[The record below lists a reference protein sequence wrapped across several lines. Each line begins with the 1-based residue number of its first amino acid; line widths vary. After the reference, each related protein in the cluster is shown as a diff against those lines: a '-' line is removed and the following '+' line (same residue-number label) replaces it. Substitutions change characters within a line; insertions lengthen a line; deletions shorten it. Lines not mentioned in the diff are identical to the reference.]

1 MTPAELRE
9 LAGPLAALVSDRT
22 GVIRSVT
29 CVQRGAEEPSPPIIC
44 QAELSH
50 FDFRAAKPL
59 DRTTVGKGVT
69 REQAI
74 RGAIGEAV
82 ERYCSAQADSAVQ
95 VVASFRDLAP
105 RAISPAEL
113 VLYDDAQYNRE
124 GFPFHRWDPDDQVT
138 WVPARE
144 FSSGS
149 SYFVPASLVYLQPL
163 NGRRE
168 DAVAGPSSNG
178 LAAGPD
184 LDFALLHAFNE
195 CIERDAFLI
204 TWMARLPAPEV
215 DFAGVHPLATSIH
228 DHYLR
233 YGTKLRVFRM
243 YTDIESWVMLAVA
256 LDQTGSGPA
265 AIVGLGCDGSPWR
278 ALEKSVFEICQSHS
292 GEAHRYREEPP
303 HERLRKPENVRTL
316 VDHSAW
322 FTIREHLGGL
332 SFLLDNGRSERLAD
346 LPDYSAPNLR
356 QELERCITSLQRA
369 GCKTLYAD
377 LTTPDIRDFG
387 LRVVRAIATG
397 LQPIHFGYGEERLAG
412 RRPFELPEKLGL
424 ANRELCKSDLNPIPH
439 PLA

>member
-1 MTPAELRE
+1 MSPAELRE
-9 LAGPLAALVSDRT
+9 LAGPLADLISNRT
-22 GVIRSVT
+22 GIIRSVT

-82 ERYCSAQADSAVQ
+82 ERYCSAQSDPAILS
-95 VVASFRDLAP
+95 VASLQELEAQ
-105 RAISPAEL
+105 AISPAEF
-113 VLYDDAQYNRE
+113 VLYGDAQYDRE
-124 GFPFHRWDPDDQVT
+124 GFPYHRWSPEDHVT

-144 FSSGS
+144 LSSGT
-149 SYFVPASLVYLQPL
+149 SYFVPASLVYLQSF

-168 DAVAGPSSNG
+168 DALAGPSSNG
-178 LAAGPD
+178 LAAGPE

-204 TWMARLPAPEV
+204 TWMARLAAPEV
-215 DFAGVHPLATSIH
+215 QFAGVHPLATSIH

-243 YTDIESWVMLAVA
+243 YTDVESHVMLAIA

-278 ALEKSVFEICQSHS
+278 ALEKAVFEICQSHS

-303 HERLRKPENVRTL
+303 YERLKKPQDVRTL

-322 FTIREHLGGL
+322 FTIREHLEGL
-332 SFLLDNGRSERLAD
+332 SFLVDNGRSVRLSD
-346 LPDYSAPNLR
+346 LPDYSAANLR
-356 QELERCITSLQRA
+356 QELGRCITSLQSV
-369 GCKTLYAD
+369 GCKTLYVD
-377 LTTPDIRDFG
+377 LTTPDIQDFG

-412 RRPFELPEKLGL
+412 RRPFELPRKLGL
-424 ANRELCKSDLNPIPH
+424 ANDALRESDLNPIPH